1 VLVAAA
7 DSPSMAGFALR
18 APVYRPWVGPARG
31 WAAAA
36 WFGAAVFA
44 CLAGSAP
51 AANRPDDNDRYAD
64 RLGELVNRY
73 REQSGGK
80 PLALDGSLAAL
91 ARQHSAAMAKAG
103 RLSHDGFP
111 SRFRRSGYGM
121 CIENIGWNYLT
132 PQAWHGSVRR
142 VMTGISSMLVS
153 STWASAPCRTTSRS
167 SAAAK
172 RDPSANPSKMEGA
185 PADACRR
192 CTSVGAAR
200 RRSTT
205 RAEGSAR

>member
-1 VLVAAA
+1 MLVAAA

-132 PQAWHGSVRR
+132 PQAQLLAWQRSPGHDRNLLDAR
-142 VMTGISSMLVS
+142 VQHMGIGAVS
-153 STWASAPCRTTSRS
+153 DYVTFIGCR
-167 SAAAK
+167 
-172 RDPSANPSKMEGA
+172 
-185 PADACRR
+185 
-192 CTSVGAAR
+192 
-200 RRSTT
+200 
-205 RAEGSAR
+205 

>member
-1 VLVAAA
+1 
-7 DSPSMAGFALR
+7 MAGFALR

-103 RLSHDGFP
+103 SLSHDGFP

-132 PQAWHGSVRR
+132 PQAQLLAWQ
-142 VMTGISSMLVS
+142 
-153 STWASAPCRTTSRS
+153 
-167 SAAAK
+167 
-172 RDPSANPSKMEGA
+172 
-185 PADACRR
+185 
-192 CTSVGAAR
+192 
-200 RRSTT
+200 RSTT
-205 RAEGSAR
+205 TISAGRARRGRIILLVADGMPISDVAATVGISRRFVYKWVQRFLEKGLVGLTDKPGRGYRRVSPTPALAEPHAVSV